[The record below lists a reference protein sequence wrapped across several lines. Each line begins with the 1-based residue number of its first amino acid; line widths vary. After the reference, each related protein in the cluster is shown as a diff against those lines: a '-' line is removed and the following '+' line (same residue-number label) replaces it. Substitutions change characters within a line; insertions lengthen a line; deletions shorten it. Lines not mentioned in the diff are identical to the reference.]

1 MPKFSETMM
10 DHVLSPRNGGV
21 LEQPDLT
28 GHEENQTPIIS
39 SVGAKMCM
47 AAKFDDC
54 SNGLSAAVIVV

>member
-28 GHEENQTPIIS
+28 GHAGVKGTLVKGDIASLVKGTLLI
-39 SVGAKMCM
+39 
-47 AAKFDDC
+47 
-54 SNGLSAAVIVV
+54 